1 MRSFFIF
8 KYDISQCLKGKL
20 LKRSAFIKGIKPYY
34 PNKRVIFKYSGR
46 KDEINGWCEC
56 LGY

>member
-1 MRSFFIF
+1 MSI
-8 KYDISQCLKGKL
+8 
-20 LKRSAFIKGIKPYY
+20 KRSAFMKGIKPYY
-34 PNKRVIFKYSGR
+34 ANKRVIFKYSGR